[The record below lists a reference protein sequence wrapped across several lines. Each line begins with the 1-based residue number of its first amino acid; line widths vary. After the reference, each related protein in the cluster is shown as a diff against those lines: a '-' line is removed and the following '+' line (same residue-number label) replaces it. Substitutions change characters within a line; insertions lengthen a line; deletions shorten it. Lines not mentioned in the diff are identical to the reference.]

1 MNEAKRDAALDWA
14 IRVADPDFADWD
26 GYTAW
31 LEADPAHAERYDAAV
46 QALAEAERQVA
57 AVPPTPVVA
66 QPVPRRHWHGARWAG
81 AAMAA
86 AVVGAVGLNVWND
99 RAQPYVVETIAGQQR
114 TVPLGDGSEIV
125 LAGGSRVEL
134 DHAKPRFAAV
144 TRGEILFHVRHDDR
158 HPFQVRAGK
167 LEMTDLGTVFN
178 VKLAGPVT
186 RVAVAEGAV
195 MIDPKGAA
203 LRLDPGQAVVASGA
217 SLQRQTVEPA
227 SVGGWRDGWLAFD
240 GATLME
246 VAADLS
252 RQLARPVAV
261 DPAIA
266 NRTFRGTL
274 DMRRIG
280 NDPAQ
285 LGPLLGVRV
294 RMRDG
299 GWILEPRS

>member
-1 MNEAKRDAALDWA
+1 MNEGGRNDALDWA
-14 IRVADPDFADWD
+14 LRVADPDFADWEA
-26 GYTAW
+26 YTAW
-31 LEADPAHAERYDAAV
+31 LEADPANAAAYDAAV
-46 QALAEAERQVA
+46 QALADAEQRVA

-66 QPVPRRHWHGARWAG
+66 QPAPRRHWHGARWAG

-86 AVVGAVGLNVWND
+86 AVVGAVGLNLWSD
-99 RAQPYVVETIAGQQR
+99 RAQPYVVETVAGQQR
-114 TVPLGDGSEIV
+114 TVPLADGSQIV

-134 DHAKPRFAAV
+134 DRAQPRFASV
-144 TRGEILFHVRHDDR
+144 TRGEILFRVRHDDR
-158 HPFQVRAGK
+158 HPFEVRAGK

-178 VKLAGPVT
+178 VKLAGSVT

-203 LRLDPGQAVVASGA
+203 LRLDPGQAVVASGT

-227 SVGGWRDGWLAFD
+227 DVGAWRDGWLAFD
-240 GATLME
+240 GATLVE

-252 RQLARPVAV
+252 RQLACPVSV
-261 DPAIA
+261 DPAVA
-266 NRTFRGTL
+266 HQTFRGTL

-280 NDPAQ
+280 NDPAL

-299 GWILEPRS
+299 GWILEPRG